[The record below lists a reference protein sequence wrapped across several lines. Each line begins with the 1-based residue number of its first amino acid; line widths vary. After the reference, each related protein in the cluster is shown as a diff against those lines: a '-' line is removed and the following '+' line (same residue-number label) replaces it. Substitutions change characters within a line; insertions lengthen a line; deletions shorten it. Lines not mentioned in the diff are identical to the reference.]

1 MRDIRNLF
9 EYEENYIPV
18 RVSNFWSSNGIK
30 YKSKGDRNKTPSVEK
45 LIKLIKQ
52 NFLNKIKPYFKDI
65 INTLKKSDTWKIRLT
80 IAINFI
86 SSINNDE
93 YV

>member
-45 LIKLIKQ
+45 LIKLIK
-52 NFLNKIKPYFKDI
+52 
-65 INTLKKSDTWKIRLT
+65 
-80 IAINFI
+80 
-86 SSINNDE
+86 
-93 YV
+93 